1 MKLWRSCLIAM
12 AFIELIA
19 APVSAIDAEI
29 DASSATSSFSSSSAT
44 ATASGGGGSD
54 GDCPVCVRVVRAA
67 RELGR
72 VQQRDVSSVLSSY
85 CSLSN
90 IEVAEQKFCYNTEN
104 VRGQITRLINLGAD
118 ESRIC
123 KKVKAMNPDF
133 CKVMSTKKVE
143 GVHHN
148 DRLIKGVI
156 YE

>member
-1 MKLWRSCLIAM
+1 MKLWLALLFSWTFVEVVASSGVL
-12 AFIELIA
+12 E
-19 APVSAIDAEI
+19 VEV
-29 DASSATSSFSSSSAT
+29 DASSATPSFSSST
-44 ATASGGGGSD
+44 AANASGSD
-54 GDCPVCVRVVRAA
+54 GETCPVCVRVVRAA

-72 VQQRDVSSVLSSY
+72 VQQKDVSSVLSSY

>member
-1 MKLWRSCLIAM
+1 MKLWLALLFSLTFVEVVASTGVL
-12 AFIELIA
+12 E
-19 APVSAIDAEI
+19 VEV
-29 DASSATSSFSSSSAT
+29 DASSATPSLSSST
-44 ATASGGGGSD
+44 ATASGSD
-54 GDCPVCVRVVRAA
+54 GETCPVCVRVVRAA

-72 VQQRDVSSVLSSY
+72 VQQKDVSSVLSSY